1 MRMTYARDPRRSAA
15 SKVRVSLTI
24 DEALVAEAKA
34 VGLNLS
40 AVAEEAIRFQ
50 TRAEESRLWA
60 ERNREALEAKAK
72 LVDEQGLWSDGLR
85 QF

>member
-1 MRMTYARDPRRSAA
+1 MA

-50 TRAEESRLWA
+50 TRAEEMRLWT
-60 ERNREALEAKAK
+60 ERNRKALEAWDKRIEE
-72 LVDEQGLWSDGLR
+72 DGLWSDGLR
-85 QF
+85 LF

>member
-1 MRMTYARDPRRSAA
+1 MS

-60 ERNREALEAKAK
+60 ERNKGAIEAWNRKIE
-72 LVDEQGLWSDGLR
+72 EEGLWSDGLR
-85 QF
+85 LF